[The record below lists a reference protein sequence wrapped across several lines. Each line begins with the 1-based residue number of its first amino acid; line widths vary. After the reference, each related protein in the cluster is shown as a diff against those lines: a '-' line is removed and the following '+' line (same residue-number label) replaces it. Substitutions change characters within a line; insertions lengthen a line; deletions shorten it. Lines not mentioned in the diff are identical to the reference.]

1 VHPVSRVRRGRRR
14 MTVAE
19 RAQVSQ
25 RMKRY
30 WAARHQQP
38 GSESASDAVPAA
50 TPHLRS

>member
-1 VHPVSRVRRGRRR
+1 VHPVVPIRRGRRR
-14 MTVAE
+14 MTAAE
-19 RAQVSQ
+19 RTQVSQ

-38 GSESASDAVPAA
+38 DSESASDAVPAA